1 MLDSL
6 HRRPRGRLLA
16 PVLSGLTRGR
26 VPVDAGPPAPAPA
39 PDPAL
44 LRALRARPVPEY
56 APRLGEPSRALLAR
70 LDEADVAAVRERLEP
85 ELAGFWELTDP
96 VTREHLKLILGVH
109 YGVGSVIEKTGL
121 TADAPPEDVHA
132 MGRGPLAAGG
142 DPWIADLFADAL
154 ERSGRPIAAGQRILD
169 FGCSSGRHLRV
180 LRAWRD
186 DVAWIGRDP
195 NAAAIAWALEHL
207 PGIDFGVSAQ
217 EPPLDLRDGS
227 LDAVLAVSVWS
238 HFGARAAGRWLAEMH
253 RLLRPGGALVLTI
266 QGPGSIAHYLREGA
280 IDEAAAA
287 EAAEALL
294 ASGHHL
300 VQTFGPDGDWGVAS
314 PEWGMAYMTL
324 EWLLERATPRWSLAL
339 HEPARIDFNQDLVVL
354 TR

>member
-16 PVLSGLTRGR
+16 PVLSGLTGGR
-26 VPVDAGPPAPAPA
+26 VPVAAPERE

-44 LRALRARPVPEY
+44 LRALRERPVPEY
-56 APRLGEPSRALLAR
+56 EPRLGEPSRALLAR
-70 LDEADVAAVRERLEP
+70 LDEADVEAVRARLEP

-109 YGVGSVIEKTGL
+109 YGVSSVIEKTGL
-121 TADAPPEDVHA
+121 RPDEPPEDVHA
-132 MGRGPLAAGG
+132 MARGALAAGG

-154 ERSGRPIAAGQRILD
+154 ERCGRPVADGQRILD

-180 LRAWRD
+180 LHAWRPE
-186 DVAWIGRDP
+186 VAWLGRDP
-195 NAAAIAWALEHL
+195 NRAAVAWASEHL
-207 PGIDFGVSAQ
+207 PGIDFAVSPQ
-217 EPPLDLRDGS
+217 EPPLELADGS

-238 HFGARAAGRWLAEMH
+238 HFGAGAAERWLDEMR

-280 IDEAAAA
+280 ISEDDAA
-287 EAAEALL
+287 EAAAALL
-294 ASGHHL
+294 ASGHLL
-300 VQTFGPDGDWGVAS
+300 VPSFGPDGDWGVAG

-324 EWLLERATPRWSLAL
+324 EWLLARATPAWSLAL

>member
-16 PVLSGLTRGR
+16 PVLSGLTGGR
-26 VPVDAGPPAPAPA
+26 VPAAEAAPA
-39 PDPAL
+39 PDRAL
-44 LRALRARPVPEY
+44 IRALRERPVPHYE
-56 APRLGEPSRALLAR
+56 PRLGEPSRALLGR
-70 LDEADVAAVRERLEP
+70 LDEADAEAVKARLEP

-121 TADAPPEDVHA
+121 RPDTPPEDVHA

-154 ERSGRPIAAGQRILD
+154 ERSGRPVAGGQRILD

-180 LRAWRD
+180 LHAWRP
-186 DVAWIGRDP
+186 DVAWLGRDP
-195 NAAAIAWALEHL
+195 NRAAIAWAAEHL
-207 PGIDFGVSAQ
+207 PGIDFAVSPQ
-217 EPPLDLRDGS
+217 EPPLELPDGS

-238 HFGARAAGRWLAEMH
+238 HFGAGAAERWLAEMH

-280 IDEAAAA
+280 IDEAGASA
-287 EAAEALL
+287 AAEALL

-300 VQTFGPDGDWGVAS
+300 VQSFGPDGDWGVAS
-314 PEWGMAYMTL
+314 PEWGMAYLTL
-324 EWLLERATPRWSLAL
+324 EWLLARATPAWSLAL